1 MKVDI
6 ISIVKEIFAK
16 IGDAR
21 EVNIGLKLAQR
32 LAKTQANENE
42 QAEPEIKKKT
52 KIRKFFDKFL
62 DFITSP
68 GVGTILT
75 VFGAITTLSSPL
87 GIAVGATIAA
97 VTMVSYSI
105 ARIRATLRMR
115 TIKRTQQ
122 KDLLLDSLDQ
132 KIEKTLEKPVNP
144 KLREM
149 ANQEIMSILK
159 KSISDEPANK
169 DKKLVNIIS
178 SKIRYFG
185 LTGVAN
191 WVLSIL
197 SLNPASI
204 ALSST
209 SLMLVNGSSYFGEA
223 DYRKNK
229 DLLDSEVSEKEGKL
243 IQYLKKELGIEDK
256 YIDKLSNQDLLKILS
271 IKEAEI
277 SCGRKKYESDEEM
290 QKALKVETKK
300 CEDVNLT
307 GYKPE
312 VGFVQDFGNLFL
324 NSFSSQQHGKFFAPL
339 SHRENVEKT
348 TQDDELQNLNAFK
361 KDKLLQMDGKGK
373 DIEMTEINHH
383 HIEPIVIP
391 QHHSVKDIIKE
402 EGDKLKKHSGTH
414 QQSVSDIIKG
424 DSDKGASIEM
434 TEINRKHDKTFVVTE
449 EHHFREDIIH
459 ERDTKNGEK
468 TIAK

>member
-6 ISIVKEIFAK
+6 ISIVKEIFGK

-21 EVNIGLKLAQR
+21 EANIGLKLAKR

-68 GVGTILT
+68 GVGTILI

-132 KIEKTLEKPVNP
+132 KIEKTLEKSVNP

-169 DKKLVNIIS
+169 DKKIVNIIS

-339 SHRENVEKT
+339 SHRGNVEKT

-361 KDKLLQMDGKGK
+361 KDKLLQIDGKGK
-373 DIEMTEINHH
+373 D
-383 HIEPIVIP
+383 
-391 QHHSVKDIIKE
+391 
-402 EGDKLKKHSGTH
+402 
-414 QQSVSDIIKG
+414 
-424 DSDKGASIEM
+424 IEM

-449 EHHFREDIIH
+449 KHHFREDIIH
-459 ERDTKNGEK
+459 ERDTKNGKE

>member
-6 ISIVKEIFAK
+6 ISVIKEIFGR

-21 EVNIGLKLAQR
+21 EVNIGLKLAKR

-42 QAEPEIKKKT
+42 LAETEIKKKS
-52 KIRKFFDKFL
+52 KIRKFFDKLFDKLL

-68 GVGTILT
+68 GVGTVLT
-75 VFGAITTLSSPL
+75 IFGAITTLASPL

-97 VTMVSYSI
+97 ITMVSYSI
-105 ARIRATLRMR
+105 TRIRATLRMR

-122 KDLLLDSLDQ
+122 KDLLLDSIDQ
-132 KIEKTLEKPVNP
+132 KIENEKTLEKPVNP

-149 ANQEIMSILK
+149 ANKEILEILMKNIPK
-159 KSISDEPANK
+159 KNISDEPINK
-169 DKKLVNIIS
+169 DKKIVNIIS
-178 SKIRYFG
+178 GKIRYFG

-229 DLLDSEVSEKEGKL
+229 DLLDREVSEKEVKL

-373 DIEMTEINHH
+373 DIEMTEIRPNTKN
-383 HIEPIVIP
+383 VL
-391 QHHSVKDIIKE
+391 VY
-402 EGDKLKKHSGTH
+402 
-414 QQSVSDIIKG
+414 QSV
-424 DSDKGASIEM
+424 
-434 TEINRKHDKTFVVTE
+434 TEA
-449 EHHFREDIIH
+449 HHFREDIIH
-459 ERDTKNGEK
+459 ERNGSLTRDDKK
-468 TIAK
+468 TITK

>member
-1 MKVDI
+1 
-6 ISIVKEIFAK
+6 
-16 IGDAR
+16 
-21 EVNIGLKLAQR
+21 VNIGLKLAQR

-132 KIEKTLEKPVNP
+132 KIEKTLEKSVNP

-209 SLMLVNGSSYFGEA
+209 SLMLVNGSSYFGET

-339 SHRENVEKT
+339 SHRGNVEKT

-361 KDKLLQMDGKGK
+361 KDKLLQIDGKGK

-449 EHHFREDIIH
+449 EHYFREDIIH